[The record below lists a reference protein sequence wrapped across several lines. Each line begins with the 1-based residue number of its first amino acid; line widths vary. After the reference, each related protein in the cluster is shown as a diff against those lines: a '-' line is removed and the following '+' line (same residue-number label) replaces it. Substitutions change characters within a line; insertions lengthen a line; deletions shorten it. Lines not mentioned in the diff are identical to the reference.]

1 MSNQRLTVKEIRR
14 ESKGLEDISDGDIV
28 SIIGIVNKQ
37 QNDRGRVIYA
47 DGTGTEGKFI
57 LVAVRNVQDRL
68 RISVES
74 YFDICGIMKKTSVEY
89 SGCVEFERYDKL
101 LSEVGL

>member
-37 QNDRGRVIYA
+37 QNDRVRVIYA
-47 DGTGTEGKFI
+47 DGTG
-57 LVAVRNVQDRL
+57 A
-68 RISVES
+68 
-74 YFDICGIMKKTSVEY
+74 
-89 SGCVEFERYDKL
+89 
-101 LSEVGL
+101 